1 MKTKDIVSMGSL
13 AGGQGARSEV
23 ARGGGGGRLRET
35 VYERLKRETV
45 YSLKHKPPTSSNS
58 AHPLISLF
66 GLVTNEM
73 KCSMREI

>member
-23 ARGGGGGRLRET
+23 ARGGET

-58 AHPLISLF
+58 EELDLF
-66 GLVTNEM
+66 VRAGD
-73 KCSMREI
+73 K